1 LRRGPATGL
10 QSYVLL
16 AYCAGLI
23 AVCTGLLLVATVF
36 TVKNYWLLRELSI
49 SPSGKH
55 SAEESREAP
64 REIAREASRG
74 NASVRYDSGFPE
86 QSDEWTGPVVAYTPT
101 GRKPQ

>member
-1 LRRGPATGL
+1 LRITSAATI

-36 TVKNYWLLRELSI
+36 TVKNYWLLRELSNA
-49 SPSGKH
+49 PPGKH
-55 SAEESREAP
+55 SAEDSREAS
-64 REIAREASRG
+64 RQTSLEASRG

-101 GRKPQ
+101 GRKPL